1 MPGKAA
7 KLVVTE
13 RQQTT
18 LRLMTQSSTCA
29 LGIAQR
35 ARMIL

>member
-18 LRLMTQSSTCA
+18 LRLMTQSSTLRKEWPSEPA
-29 LGIAQR
+29 
-35 ARMIL
+35 